1 MKRRDFNLNLLRMA
15 GAGSLIGIAGEAIA
29 KAAPEMAIPSLGAT
43 GAVGAAI
50 PASSDPRLKG
60 SYRFSRGLWNY
71 VHLEGTPAEIGFQ
84 HGYLLAPEIA
94 DAFKAVSFTNCRGTG
109 KDHAFFEKAATEML
123 WPKVYP
129 EYQEE
134 IEGIHRGLQAR
145 GVRDMNLA
153 DVIWL
158 NAMEELSDYYVP
170 WYDKQHKAPP
180 APASKGHCSAFVATG
195 SMTKDRHIV
204 MAHNCWTSYM
214 HGERWNVI
222 FDIAPKSGYRILMD
236 GFPGIIISDDDFGI
250 NSAGFMVTETTI
262 TAFHGWNPDGRPEFA
277 RARKA
282 MQYAS
287 SIDDFVKIMLDEN
300 NGGYANDWL
309 LGDRKT
315 NEVAQFELGL
325 KAHKLWRSKDGY
337 YVGSNFVSDP
347 KVLAE
352 DTTFDP
358 NDLSTSPNAR
368 HVRWEQLMK
377 QYKGQIDVELG
388 KRFLADHYD
397 TYEKKEQ
404 AGIRTLCGHGDL
416 TPYRDKAFDTKPY
429 DPMGAIQGKV
439 TDSRMTG
446 EMRFAARR
454 GHPCGGDFRVAPF
467 LKAHPEF
474 AWQSPLLRD
483 MIAGPWTDFK
493 ISDQA

>member
-29 KAAPEMAIPSLGAT
+29 KAAPAMTIPSLGAM
-43 GAVGAAI
+43 GGVGESV

-71 VHLEGTPAEIGFQ
+71 VHMEGTPAEIGFQ

-180 APASKGHCSAFVATG
+180 APAGKGHCSAFVATG

-352 DTTFDP
+352 DTTFDA

-368 HVRWEQLMK
+368 RVRWEQLMK
-377 QYKGQIDVELG
+377 QYKGQIDV
-388 KRFLADHYD
+388 
-397 TYEKKEQ
+397 
-404 AGIRTLCGHGDL
+404 
-416 TPYRDKAFDTKPY
+416 
-429 DPMGAIQGKV
+429 
-439 TDSRMTG
+439 
-446 EMRFAARR
+446 
-454 GHPCGGDFRVAPF
+454 
-467 LKAHPEF
+467 
-474 AWQSPLLRD
+474 
-483 MIAGPWTDFK
+483 
-493 ISDQA
+493 